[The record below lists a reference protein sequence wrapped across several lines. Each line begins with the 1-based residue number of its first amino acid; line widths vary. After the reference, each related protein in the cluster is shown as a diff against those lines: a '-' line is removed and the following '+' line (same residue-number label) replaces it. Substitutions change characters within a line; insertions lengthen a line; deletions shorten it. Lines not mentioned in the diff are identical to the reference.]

1 MERKEAK
8 LNGNFVLDSSV
19 VIKWFS
25 QEADTEKALDLRN
38 NFLNGKLE
46 ITVPDLQ
53 LYEIANA
60 LRYNNKLTKSDV
72 TLAVQSLIDIGI
84 NIIIPTM
91 DIIES
96 AIELAFK
103 LNISLYD
110 AYFVALANELKF
122 TLITADE
129 KLYRNI
135 KDLKFIK
142 LLEDVYH

>member
-1 MERKEAK
+1 MERKETK
-8 LNGNFVLDSSV
+8 LGNNFVLDSSV

-25 QEADTEKALDLRN
+25 QEIDTEKAVDLRE
-38 NFLNGKLE
+38 NFLKGDIE

-60 LRYNNKLTKSDV
+60 LRYNKKLNELDV
-72 TLAVQSLIDIGI
+72 KLAIQSLMDIGI
-84 NIIIPTM
+84 
-91 DIIES
+91 DIIVPTIDIIAS
-96 AIELAFK
+96 AIEFAFRF
-103 LNISLYD
+103 NISLYD

-135 KDLKFIK
+135 KELKFVK
-142 LLEDVYH
+142 LIEDL

>member
-8 LNGNFVLDSSV
+8 LNGSFVLDSSV

-25 QEADTEKALDLRN
+25 QEVDTDKALNLRDK
-38 NFLNGKLE
+38 FLNGKVE

-60 LRYNNKLTKSDV
+60 LRYNSKLTKSDV
-72 TLAVQSLIDIGI
+72 TLAVQSLMDIGI

-96 AIELAFK
+96 AIEFAFRF
-103 LNISLYD
+103 NISIYD

-142 LLEDVYH
+142 LLEYI